1 MENSEDITIILFI
14 RGLKHYLG
22 ICVDNAYRNA
32 KREYYSSLKG
42 ELYCGICGI
51 KMSWKEPRSLD
62 HIIPKSV
69 IYETGLVGLIFD
81 HRNFRATHVECNVG
95 RGALTIND
103 MPDKVRDKLFV
114 FANNTNTP

>member
-1 MENSEDITIILFI
+1 MNNSESITTILFFG
-14 RGLKHYLG
+14 GLRHYLG
-22 ICVDNAYRNA
+22 ISVDKEYRQA
-32 KREYYSSLKG
+32 KRKYYSSLKG
-42 ELYCGICGI
+42 KLSCGICGA

-81 HRNFRATHVECNVG
+81 FRNFRATHPDCNVG
-95 RGALTIND
+95 RGNLTIND

-114 FANNTNTP
+114 FANNTNKP